1 MAKKPIEFGEKEI
14 EQVRTLAPYLTKED
28 IAAHM
33 NMSLSAYYNVE
44 RRQPEVALAFKQ
56 GKAKGTRAAA
66 GVVMREIKKG
76 SLSASRYYLDRRS
89 GWGNN
94 ADKSSRDE
102 PEEAEPESGKKRV
115 DIMDFTPETRK
126 QIMRERQ
133 RIGNGE
139 SEG

>member
-1 MAKKPIEFGEKEI
+1 MARQVIEFGEKEI
-14 EQVRTLAPYLTKED
+14 EHVRTLAPYLNKEQ

-33 NMSLSAYYNVE
+33 NISRSAYYNVE
-44 RRQPEVALAFKQ
+44 QRQPEVAEACEQGLAQ
-56 GKAKGTRAAA
+56 GFRAAA
-66 GVVMREIKKG
+66 GVIMKAITQNNVNAAK
-76 SLSASRYYLDRRS
+76 YYIDKRG
-89 GWGNN
+89 GWENSTGRK
-94 ADKSSRDE
+94 AA
-102 PEEAEPESGKKRV
+102 PESDGAEPESGKKRV